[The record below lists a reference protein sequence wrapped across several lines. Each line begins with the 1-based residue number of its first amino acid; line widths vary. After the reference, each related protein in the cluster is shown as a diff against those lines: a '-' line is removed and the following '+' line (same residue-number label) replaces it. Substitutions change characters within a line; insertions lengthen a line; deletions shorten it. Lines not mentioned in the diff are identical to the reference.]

1 LRTSKFCDSF
11 CETAAKGGWEDL
23 MGLLKRLLVAATG
36 LTLAAG
42 AAAADTTVKWL
53 HIEVNPAQVK
63 IWEEVARAYEAAH
76 PGVKVEMQFLENES
90 YKAKLPTILQSKD
103 RPHVIYSW
111 AGGVLKAQVEAG
123 VLEDIT
129 DQVKGYSDT
138 ITPAALAAFTQ
149 NGRVYGLPIALSQVG
164 FLYNKELLAKAN
176 IDPAKIKTWDD
187 LLAGVKALK
196 AASVTPIVVGGA
208 DKWPLHFYWTH
219 LAVRIGGNAAF
230 QAALRGENGGFEG
243 ETFQKSGQLFKQL
256 VDLQPFQNGFLGFK
270 NPQAVG
276 YFGDGKAAMTLAIS
290 TVYNLQRVLAADKVG
305 LGEDKIGWFDFPAV
319 PGGKGEPTDTLGGIT
334 GWLIT
339 KGAPKEAT
347 DFLKFF
353 ISKDV
358 QTKLAAG
365 NFLIPVVKGAEVG
378 LNNAFMKQIAGNLAK
393 SNYHQNFYDQSLGPS
408 VGRVVNDVTA
418 EIAGGSMTPQ
428 QAATAIQAAWKQGN

>member
-1 LRTSKFCDSF
+1 VRS
-11 CETAAKGGWEDL
+11 GG
-23 MGLLKRLLVAATG
+23 R
-36 LTLAAG
+36 
-42 AAAADTTVKWL
+42 
-53 HIEVNPAQVK
+53 
-63 IWEEVARAYEAAH
+63 
-76 PGVKVEMQFLENES
+76 
-90 YKAKLPTILQSKD
+90 
-103 RPHVIYSW
+103 
-111 AGGVLKAQVEAG
+111 
-123 VLEDIT
+123 
-129 DQVKGYSDT
+129 
-138 ITPAALAAFTQ
+138 AAF
-149 NGRVYGLPIALSQVG
+149 
-164 FLYNKELLAKAN
+164 
-176 IDPAKIKTWDD
+176 D
-187 LLAGVKALK
+187 
-196 AASVTPIVVGGA
+196 
-208 DKWPLHFYWTH
+208 
-219 LAVRIGGNAAF
+219 
-230 QAALRGENGGFEG
+230 AALRGDNGGFEG
-243 ETFQKSGQLFKQL
+243 ETFQKSGALFKQL

-270 NPQAVG
+270 NPQSVG

-290 TVYNLQRVLAADKVG
+290 TVYHLQRALAADKVG
-305 LGEDKIGWFDFPAV
+305 LGEDKIGWFDFPV
-319 PGGKGEPTDTLGGIT
+319 VQGGKGEPTDTLGGIT

-378 LNNAFMKQIAGNLAK
+378 LNNTFMKQIADNLAK

>member
-1 LRTSKFCDSF
+1 MGSQTS
-11 CETAAKGGWEDL
+11 GV
-23 MGLLKRLLVAATG
+23 LKRLVLTAAA
-36 LTLAAG
+36 LMLAA
-42 AAAADTTVKWL
+42 ASAAADTTVKWL

-76 PGVKVEMQFLENES
+76 PGVKVEMQFLENEA

-103 RPHVIYSW
+103 RPHIIYSW
-111 AGGVLKAQVEAG
+111 AGGVLKAQIEAG

-129 DQVKGYSDT
+129 DSVKGYSDT
-138 ITPAALAAFTQ
+138 IAPAALAAFSQ
-149 NGRVYGLPIALSQVG
+149 NGHVYGLPISLSQVG
-164 FLYNKELLAKAN
+164 FLYNKELMAKGNVDAS
-176 IDPAKIKTWDD
+176 KIKTWDD
-187 LLAGVKALK
+187 LLAAVKTLK
-196 AASVTPIVVGGA
+196 TAGVTPIVVGGA

-219 LAVRIGGNAAF
+219 LAVRLGGKAGF
-230 QAALRGENGGFEG
+230 EAALRGENGGFEG
-243 ETFQKSGQLFKQL
+243 ETFQKSGVLFKQL

-276 YFGDGKAAMTLAIS
+276 YFGDGKAAMILAIS
-290 TVYNLQRVLAADKVG
+290 SFYHTQRALAADKAG
-305 LGEDKIGWFDFPAV
+305 LSDDKLGWFDFPVV
-319 PGGKGEPTDTLGGIT
+319 PGGKGEPSDTLGGIT
-334 GWLIT
+334 GWLVT

-358 QTKLAAG
+358 QTRLAGG
-365 NFLIPVVKGAEVG
+365 NFIVPVVKGGEAG
-378 LNNAFMKQIAGNLAK
+378 LSSAFMKQIADNLAK
-393 SNYHQNFYDQSLGPS
+393 SKYHQNFYDQSLGPS

-428 QAATAIQAAWKQGN
+428 AAATAIQAAWKQGN

>member
-1 LRTSKFCDSF
+1 
-11 CETAAKGGWEDL
+11 

-36 LTLAAG
+36 LTLAVG
-42 AAAADTTVKWL
+42 TAAADTTVKWL

-63 IWEEVARAYEAAH
+63 IWDEVARAYEAAH
-76 PGVKVEMQFLENES
+76 PGVKIEMQFLENEA
-90 YKAKLPTILQSKD
+90 YKAKLPTLLSSKD
-103 RPHVIYSW
+103 RPHIIYSW
-111 AGGVLKAQVEAG
+111 AGGVLKAQIEAG
-123 VLEDIT
+123 VVEDIT

-138 ITPAALAAFTQ
+138 ITPAALAAFTRD
-149 NGRVYGLPIALSQVG
+149 GRVYGLPIALSQVG
-164 FLYNKELLAKAN
+164 FLYNKELVAKAN
-176 IDPAKIKTWDD
+176 VDAAKIKTWDD
-187 LLAGVKALK
+187 LLAAVKALK
-196 AASVTPIVVGGA
+196 ALKSAGAAPIVVGGA

-219 LAVRIGGNAAF
+219 LAVRIGGRAAF
-230 QAALRGENGGFEG
+230 DAALRGEHGGFAG
-243 ETFQKSGQLFKQL
+243 ETFQKSGELFKQL
-256 VDLQPFQNGFLGFK
+256 VDLEPFQNGFLGFK

-290 TVYNLQRVLAADKVG
+290 TVYNQQRVLAADKVG
-305 LGEDKIGWFDFPAV
+305 LGEDKIGWFDFPV
-319 PGGKGEPTDTLGGIT
+319 VQGGKGESTDTLGGIT

-378 LNNAFMKQIAGNLAK
+378 LNNTFMKQIADNLAK

>member
-1 LRTSKFCDSF
+1 
-11 CETAAKGGWEDL
+11 

-36 LTLAAG
+36 LTLAVG
-42 AAAADTTVKWL
+42 AAAADSTVKWL

-63 IWEEVARAYEAAH
+63 IWDEVARAYEAAH
-76 PGVKVEMQFLENES
+76 PGVKIEMQFLENEA

-103 RPHVIYSW
+103 RPHIIYSW
-111 AGGVLKAQVEAG
+111 AGGVLKTQIEAG
-123 VLEDIT
+123 VLEEIT

-149 NGRVYGLPIALSQVG
+149 NSRVYGLPIALSQVG
-164 FLYNKELLAKAN
+164 FLYNKDLMAKAKV
-176 IDPAKIKTWDD
+176 DATVIKSWDD
-187 LLAGVKALK
+187 LLAAVKALK
-196 AASVTPIVVGGA
+196 AAGVTPIVVGGA

-219 LAVRIGGNAAF
+219 LAVRIGGKAGLD
-230 QAALRGENGGFEG
+230 AALRGENGGFAG
-243 ETFQKSGQLFKQL
+243 ETFQKSGELFKQL

-290 TVYNLQRVLAADKVG
+290 STYHLQRALAADKVG
-305 LGEDKIGWFDFPAV
+305 LGEDKIGWFDFPVV
-319 PGGKGEPTDTLGGIT
+319 PGGKGAPTDTLGGIT

-339 KGAPKEAT
+339 KGSPKEAT

-358 QTKLAAG
+358 QTRLAAG
-365 NFLIPVVKGAEVG
+365 NFLVPVAKGAEAG
-378 LNNAFMKQIAGNLAK
+378 INNGFMKRIADNLAK
-393 SNYHQNFYDQSLGPS
+393 SNYHQNFYDQTLGPS
-408 VGRVVNDVTA
+408 VGRVVNDASA